1 MEIAFF
7 IMRVFIVL
15 IIILDNLYMVWRGLS
30 KVSPPYHDTHT
41 LTYYISNTYIK
52 SSIAPNG
59 SHDIWWGYASKW
71 LHPP

>member
-15 IIILDNLYMVWRGLS
+15 IIILDNLYMVCGGLS

-41 LTYYISNTYIK
+41 LTYYIPTTYVK
-52 SSIAPNG
+52 HRIAPNG
-59 SHDIWWGYASKW
+59 SPRKQMGYAAKS